1 MNTIFISSF
10 FILQTYTRVIKRDTQ
25 SEPHHVIKW
34 SYTADELRSMT
45 SEKIEEEKKII
56 EQVVNVPDLKCT
68 FDNIVAPLIRK
79 VENEMTYFSYYL
91 YLLEN
96 VAPEKEIRQVSA
108 ECFSEIDEFNYNNV
122 WTNKDIYD
130 KILRVKRNIYTFRA
144 KQLRSDEDKRLLD
157 NLINEFRVSGLDL
170 SDEESEKLNDLDMK
184 IADLEYAFTDCIY
197 EGKLLI
203 YINFFLLK
211 YIYIYYM
218 YINCNNFYFYNI
230 KMKLP
235 FHLLKKN

>member
-1 MNTIFISSF
+1 
-10 FILQTYTRVIKRDTQ
+10 
-25 SEPHHVIKW
+25 
-34 SYTADELRSMT
+34 MT
-45 SEKIEEEKKII
+45 SKKIEEEKKII
-56 EQVVNVPDLKCT
+56 EQVVNVPDLKCS

-96 VAPEKEIRQVSA
+96 VAPEREIRQVSA
-108 ECFSEIDEFNYNNV
+108 ECYSEIDEFNYNNV

-144 KQLRSDEDKRLLD
+144 KQLRSDEDKRLLEK
-157 NLINEFRVSGLDL
+157 LINEFRVSGLDL

-184 IADLEYAFTDCIY
+184 IGELEYAFTDCIY

-203 YINFFLLK
+203 YKMYIIFLFFIIL
-211 YIYIYYM
+211 I
-218 YINCNNFYFYNI
+218 YINCNKFLY
-230 KMKLP
+230 L
-235 FHLLKKN
+235 